1 MMNEIQARTDVLIC
15 GAGPA
20 GLSLAIEL
28 ARRRVAFLLIDKAA
42 GPFQGSRG
50 KGIQPRTH
58 EIFEDF
64 GVLDRVMA
72 AGGLPPALRTYRKD
86 NSFNEAARA
95 PIAAD
100 PAEPY
105 PLPLVVAQF
114 RTEAVLRERLAEL
127 GHHPRYKHELVDF
140 SQSSPAVTAT
150 INGPDGIINV
160 SAAYLVGVD
169 GGSSVVRHRLD
180 IDFPGEALGVRAV
193 VADVR
198 LDGLGRDAWHRWP
211 NGIGVCPLPGTD
223 LFQIQGMLKPDTEV
237 DPSLAGLTALL
248 TAASGRTGITVTSVS
263 WASVYSMSARVADR
277 YRAGRVLLAGDA
289 AHVHPPTGGQGLNT
303 SIQDAYNLGW
313 KLTAV
318 LAGAP
323 DRLLDTYEQ
332 ERRPIAA
339 EMITMATRLLLA
351 PAAGVPQRGREVHQL
366 DLGYRD
372 STLSLNTP
380 ESLNAAGRATDGR
393 QPGDR
398 APDAPLLGAA
408 GQPTR
413 LFTLLRGPHWTLLGY
428 QAHPDVT
435 ARAGLHI
442 HTVGPDGDLIDNN
455 NHLQQTYG
463 LTPGDQVLIRPDGY
477 LAALLPAAHADLLPG
492 YLSEVGLTPDHP

>member
-1 MMNEIQARTDVLIC
+1 MNEIQTRTDVLIC

-20 GLSLAIEL
+20 GLTLAIEL

-50 KGIQPRTH
+50 KGIQPRTL
-58 EIFEDF
+58 EILEGL
-64 GVLDRVMA
+64 GVLDRIMA
-72 AGGLPPALRTYRKD
+72 AGGHPPALRVYRED
-86 NSFNEAARA
+86 DSFDEAALE
-95 PIAAD
+95 PIGAD
-100 PAEPY
+100 PGEPY

-127 GHHPRYKHELVDF
+127 GHRPRYEHELVDF
-140 SQSSPAVTAT
+140 SQSPSAVTAT
-150 INGPDGIINV
+150 IHGPDGIINV

-169 GGSSVVRHRLD
+169 GGSSVVRHGLD
-180 IDFPGEALGVRAV
+180 IDFPGEALGVRGV

-198 LDGLGRDAWHRWP
+198 LDGLGRDVWHRWP
-211 NGIGVCPLPGTD
+211 NGIGVCPLPRTD
-223 LFQIQGMLKPDTEV
+223 LFQIQGMLAPDIEV

-248 TAASGRTGITVTSVS
+248 TATSGRTEITVTSVS
-263 WASVYSMSARVADR
+263 WASVYTMSARVADH
-277 YRAGRVLLAGDA
+277 YRVGRVLLAGDA

-313 KLTAV
+313 KLAAV

-323 DRLLDTYEQ
+323 DRLLDTYEH

-339 EMITMATRLLLA
+339 DMITMATRLLRA
-351 PAAGVPQRGREVHQL
+351 PAAGVPQRGREVRQL

-372 STLSLNTP
+372 STLSLN
-380 ESLNAAGRATDGR
+380 AAGPVTDGR

-428 QAHPDVT
+428 QVDPDVT

-463 LTPGDQVLIRPDGY
+463 LTPGDQVLIRPDGH
-477 LAALLPAAHADLLPG
+477 LAALLPAAHAGLLPA
-492 YLSEVGLTPDHP
+492 YLNEVGLTPDR